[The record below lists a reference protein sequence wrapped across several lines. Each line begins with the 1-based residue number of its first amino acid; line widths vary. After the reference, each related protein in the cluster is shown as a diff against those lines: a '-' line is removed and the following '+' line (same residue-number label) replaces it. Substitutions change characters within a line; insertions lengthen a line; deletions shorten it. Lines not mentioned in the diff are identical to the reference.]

1 MIVYVYPADIYGCGF
16 YRMIGPA
23 MALRAQGHDV
33 RVKMPSDR
41 EGIGGEFDSRTGRL
55 VSVQIPPD
63 ADVIVMQRV
72 SLQNL
77 VEAVPLIQ
85 ARGVAVVIDMDDDL
99 TKIDPSNPAFAA
111 LHPKTGRDRRHT
123 WSNAEI
129 ATRQATAVTVSTPAL
144 LPVYAPHGRGVV
156 LSNRIPA
163 PYLGIDHHDSATFG
177 WAGSTHSH
185 PFDLQQVGP
194 AVARLV
200 RAGYQ
205 YHGIGPAI
213 GLRQALGLETDPECT
228 GDVALE
234 DWPLRVAEL
243 GIGIAPLADTG
254 FNRAKSGLKVL
265 EMMACGVP
273 WVASP
278 RVEYK
283 ALHDRH
289 KVGLLAD
296 NPKDWYK
303 LIKRLADNE
312 QLRLDMSAAG
322 RAAAATETIEGNA
335 WRWLEVWQDAMNT
348 ARTGARNPFARV

>member
-33 RVKMPSDR
+33 RIKMPSER
-41 EGIGGEFDSRTGRL
+41 EGIGGEFNSKTGRL

-77 VEAVPLIQ
+77 VEAIPMIR

-99 TKIDPSNPAFAA
+99 TKIHPSNPAFAA
-111 LHPKTGRDRRHT
+111 LHPKTGKDPRHT
-123 WSNAEI
+123 WSNAAI
-129 ATRQATAVTVSTPAL
+129 ATQQATTVTVSTPAL
-144 LPVYAPHGRGVV
+144 LPVYASHGRGVV
-156 LSNRIPA
+156 LRNRIPA
-163 PYLGIDHHDSATFG
+163 AYLDLERRDSAVFG

-185 PFDLQQVGP
+185 PFDLQEVGP
-194 AVARLV
+194 AIARLIHE
-200 RAGYQ
+200 GYR
-205 YHGIGPAI
+205 YRGVGPVV
-213 GLRQALGLETDPECT
+213 GLKQALGLAEDPDCT
-228 GDVALE
+228 GDVTLD
-234 DWPLRVAEL
+234 DWPLRVAEM

-278 RVEYK
+278 RLEYQ
-283 ALHDRH
+283 ALHNRH
-289 KVGLLAD
+289 KVGLMASK
-296 NPKDWYK
+296 PKDWYRMV
-303 LIKRLADNE
+303 KRLADDE
-312 QLRLDMSAAG
+312 GLRAEMSAAG
-322 RAAAATETIEGNA
+322 RAAAALETIERNA
-335 WRWLEVWQDAMNT
+335 WRWLEVWQDAMT
-348 ARTGARNPFARV
+348 SARADAKQSLART